1 MTEQDKEVFASA
13 MRTCIGDRYL
23 NVYLNDER
31 INSWFEGL
39 KGYKLQDVNM
49 ALRTLSEENTQPFSL
64 AMVLKRLKTFVGE
77 NPAEL
82 QMLAQMGLNEFLR
95 EYDSVY
101 DFCFADWKVAFA
113 ISTAG
118 NLWDWGTSNE
128 FALSQL
134 KKNYFFNYEHADSVT
149 DPKLRKC
156 LVKGKQNYSVRC
168 VKFIGDWNTCFKL
181 AQLEYEPGVKW
192 ECRTENPNVQRLPLR
207 ATVKPKSAEMP
218 QDVVQAL
225 SILDDCAPCGKSV
238 SKFLLDAMQQSRR
251 LGYA

>member
-95 EYDSVY
+95 EYLLIGRSPLQLALQVI
-101 DFCFADWKVAFA
+101 C
-113 ISTAG
+113 
-118 NLWDWGTSNE
+118 GTGVQVMS
-128 FALSQL
+128 LLCRS
-134 KKNYFFNYEHADSVT
+134 
-149 DPKLRKC
+149 LRKITFSTMST
-156 LVKGKQNYSVRC
+156 Q
-168 VKFIGDWNTCFKL
+168 T
-181 AQLEYEPGVKW
+181 Q
-192 ECRTENPNVQRLPLR
+192 
-207 ATVKPKSAEMP
+207 
-218 QDVVQAL
+218 
-225 SILDDCAPCGKSV
+225 
-238 SKFLLDAMQQSRR
+238 
-251 LGYA
+251 